1 MSSRYEQ
8 AKILR
13 DENGKRKSNT
23 VIIGAPD
30 VNVSADIF
38 LEITSPE
45 RLDLLANQFYGD
57 ASLWWII
64 ASANGLG
71 KGTLYTPEG
80 IILRIPPAQNI
91 QNIIETINNER

>member
-1 MSSRYEQ
+1 MKSFAIVVKYNNISESGYRELKDSYDKYGHEEGIEPHY
-8 AKILR
+8 ATELDKV
-13 DENGKRKSNT
+13 EN
-23 VIIGAPD
+23 
-30 VNVSADIF
+30 
-38 LEITSPE
+38 
-45 RLDLLANQFYGD
+45 
-57 ASLWWII
+57 I